1 MTSQNDFDL
10 SGDLRTHLFG
20 ELLVEMASARLS
32 GSFRLNRGD
41 QKVIVYFENGA
52 VIFAVSN
59 ARKFRLFESLLRENR
74 IDKQAL
80 GKTPN
85 FANDMELAAALKDRG
100 VLTEDETQEFFT

>member
-20 ELLVEMASARLS
+20 ELLVEMASAKLS
-32 GSFRLNRGD
+32 GSVRLSRGD
-41 QKVIVYFENGA
+41 QKVIVYFENGD

-59 ARKFRLFESLLRENR
+59 ARRFRLFDILLRENR
-74 IDKQAL
+74 VDKQAL

-85 FANDMELAAALKDRG
+85 FANDMELAAGLKDKG
-100 VLTEDETQEFFT
+100 VLTEDEVQELF